1 MIESLQYG
9 TKYQKIQKRLEDSKT
24 KTKPIGKYMKTF
36 AYLLFLS
43 VLVINTC
50 ASISI
55 YFWLDAY
62 YPLEWWV

>member
-1 MIESLQYG
+1 MINTLQYG
-9 TKYQKIQKRLEDSKT
+9 TKYQKIQKRLEESESKI
-24 KTKPIGKYMKTF
+24 KPIGKYMKTF

-43 VLVINTC
+43 VLVINTF

-62 YPLEWWV
+62 YPLEWWL